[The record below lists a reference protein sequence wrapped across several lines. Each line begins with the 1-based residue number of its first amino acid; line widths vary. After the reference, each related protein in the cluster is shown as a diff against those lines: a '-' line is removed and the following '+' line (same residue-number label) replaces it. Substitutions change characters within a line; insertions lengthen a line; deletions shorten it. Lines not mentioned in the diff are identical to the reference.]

1 MTKFLSN
8 IDLNN
13 NSIKNIVIDNR
24 DNEPDNPKTGQIYY
38 NNILHK
44 VYVYEDDSWN
54 ELSLPNQNGNDGKY
68 LSTNGSELIWE
79 NSVNYKHLTNCIT
92 SIPQD
97 INLELTNGTLTLKS
111 GSKVYTGT
119 GTAINVNSDIV
130 FHTGTIGSS
139 TDSFFIFCNTSGG
152 FGARATSSQ
161 CISSSSNPGSGYY
174 VWFDT
179 TNNKVMYSTSANG
192 TFDTEL
198 SLPIGVYQRT
208 NGNATSIKQV
218 FNGFGYVANTVFA
231 LPDVEGL
238 IPNGR
243 NSDGTLNNYTYK
255 VNNVIIRTGGTT
267 YTGRYT
273 VVGNAGDVFLLS
285 SGYTYNYELNIN
297 ENNGVKS
304 NSCIIGTLDV
314 SAGKI
319 TTFNIKK
326 VFKSVDEFE
335 LKELI
340 SNNNSIVNSFG
351 HIGQIGYTTRTSVP
365 EGCAWCDGS
374 EYTQSAFPDVYQM
387 LVDGDLQKTDYTT
400 YSSIISSNGSCGFF
414 GLQEGHSV
422 MYAWID
428 FGSPKYTESETPNT
442 GDILYNEE
450 LNPIAQVVSYTNNTI
465 VVGDIVTTFAPEV
478 EDTTTYTR
486 ASQYDMDATDARFKV
501 PKLSDVYIKAGQTA
515 SSFNAESLPNPELDI
530 IIRQDE
536 SSSTDASLDAIYGN
550 DGYTG
555 SSLSTTG
562 SADEYMKR
570 MSSYGTETYADVL
583 IDNNVYQDGAKVN
596 PDNVVYRAYVV
607 LYSSAVEASVAQ
619 AGEFIQGLS
628 TKANASDVQSSLS
641 TKASVNADNFTS
653 TGKQTVV
660 GWGMPDYSAGVSLS
674 AGGAAPADGY
684 IYTVLTG
691 TNATYQLQIINNGI
705 EMMKVNSHNQYTGL
719 DVGTLNPISFGES
732 VSMNCVFYPCK
743 GVQNA

>member
-54 ELSLPNQNGNDGKY
+54 ELSLPNQNGNEGKY

-92 SIPQD
+92 AIPQD
-97 INLELTNGTLTLKS
+97 INLELTDGTLTLKS

-130 FHTGTIGSS
+130 FHSGTIGSS

-174 VWFDT
+174 AWFDT

-198 SLPIGVYQRT
+198 SLPIGIYQRT
-208 NGNATSIKQV
+208 SGNATSINQI
-218 FNGFGYVANTVFA
+218 FNGFGYLDKTIFA
-231 LPDVEGL
+231 LPGVEGL

-243 NSDGTLNNYTYK
+243 NSVGTLNNYTYK
-255 VNNVIIRTGGTT
+255 TNKVIVGTSMET

-273 VVGNAGDVFLLS
+273 VVGNAADMFLLS
-285 SGYTYNYELNIN
+285 GDYTYNYELNIN

-304 NSCIIGTLDV
+304 NSCIWGTLDV
-314 SAGKI
+314 SSGKI
-319 TTFNIKK
+319 TSFNIKK
-326 VFKSVDEFE
+326 VFKVVDEFE
-335 LKELI
+335 LQESI
-340 SNNNSIVNSFG
+340 SNNNSIVTNFG

-365 EGCAWCDGS
+365 DGCAWCDGS
-374 EYTQSAFPDVYQM
+374 EYTQSAFPNVYQM

-400 YSSIISSNGSCGFF
+400 YSHIISANGSCGFF
-414 GLQEGHSV
+414 GLKEGHSA
-422 MYAWID
+422 MYAWEDI
-428 FGSPKYTESETPNT
+428 GSPKYTESETPNT

-450 LNPIAQVVSYTNNTI
+450 LKPIGQVISYTNNTI
-465 VVGDIVTTFAPEV
+465 VVGDIVATYAPEV

-515 SSFNAESLPNPELDI
+515 SYFNTESLPNPELDI

-555 SSLSTTG
+555 SSLSSTA

-570 MSSYGTETYADVL
+570 MSSYGTATYADVL

-628 TKANASDVQSSLS
+628 EKANARDVQSSLAN
-641 TKASVNADNFTS
+641 KASVNADNFTS
-653 TGKQTVV
+653 DGKFSIT
-660 GWGMPDYSAGVSLS
+660 WFGMPDYSAGVSLS
-674 AGGAAPADGY
+674 AGNVAPTNGY
-684 IYTVLTG
+684 IYTTLQG
-691 TNATYQLQIINNGI
+691 TNSTQQFQYINGI
-705 EMMKVNSHNQYTGL
+705 EIMRVNSHNQYTGL
-719 DVGTLNPISFGES
+719 DVGTLNPITSGES